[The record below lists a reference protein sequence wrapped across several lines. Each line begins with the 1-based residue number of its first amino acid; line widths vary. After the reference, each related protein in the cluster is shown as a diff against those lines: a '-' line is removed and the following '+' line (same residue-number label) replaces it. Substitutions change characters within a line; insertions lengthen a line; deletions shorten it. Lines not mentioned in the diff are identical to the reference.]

1 MVQKQIWLYTKAYF
15 PVIAW
20 AVVIYSLS
28 AQTVLAG
35 FEVSIFDFIFKKL
48 AHMFVYA
55 VLYVLLYRA
64 VTLTTHQKFYYLHLF
79 LPLLIG
85 LIYALSDELHQSLV
99 PGRFATLRDVGFDA
113 LGMGIAFLK
122 IYRYI

>member
-1 MVQKQIWLYTKAYF
+1 VQKQLWLYLRAYF

-20 AVVIYSLS
+20 AGVIYILS
-28 AQTVLAG
+28 SQTVLAG
-35 FEVSIFDFIFKKL
+35 LEVSVFDFIFKKMAL
-48 AHMFVYA
+48 MFVYA

-79 LPLLIG
+79 LPMIIG
-85 LIYALSDELHQSLV
+85 LIYALSDEYHQSLV

-113 LGMGIAFLK
+113 LGMSIAFLR

>member
-1 MVQKQIWLYTKAYF
+1 MQKRIWLYIKAYF
-15 PVIAW
+15 PVVAW
-20 AVVIYSLS
+20 AVVIYTLS

-35 FEVSIFDFIFKKL
+35 FDVSIFDFIFKKS

-64 VTLTTHQKFYYLHLF
+64 INLTTDHKFRYLQLL

-85 LIYALSDELHQSLV
+85 IVYAMSDELHQSTV
-99 PGRFATLRDVGFDA
+99 PGRFATLRDVGYDT
-113 LGMGIAFLK
+113 LGMGIAFLR